1 MKLKD
6 KISVLIQKLSF
17 TQAELKT
24 ILFISF
30 IIIAGFSIKYA
41 KHIYSDDKSYNYT
54 AADLSFKSGAEK
66 YSALHDTETVINL
79 TEKENDTITESE
91 LQKLKEK
98 IQAAED
104 SVNLEIK
111 KDKKGKKESAL
122 EGKTININEAT
133 KEQLISLPGIGEAM
147 AERIINYRKDHN
159 GFKKTE
165 DIMKVKGI
173 GKKKYE
179 KLKNYITV
187 N

>member
-1 MKLKD
+1 MKLND
-6 KISVLIQKLSF
+6 KISSLIRKLSF

-24 ILFISF
+24 ILFISV
-30 IIIAGFSIKYA
+30 IIIAGFSIKYV
-41 KHIYSDDKSYNYT
+41 KHLYSEDKPYNYSS
-54 AADLSFKSGAEK
+54 ADLSFKSGAEK
-66 YSALHDTETVINL
+66 YSALQDTGTVINL
-79 TEKENDTITESE
+79 TEQGNDTLTETE
-91 LQKLKEK
+91 LRELKEK
-98 IQAAED
+98 IRSAED
-104 SVNLEIK
+104 SVNSEIQ

-122 EGKTININEAT
+122 EGKTININNAT
-133 KEQLISLPGIGEAM
+133 KEELIALPGIGEAM
-147 AERIINYRKDHN
+147 AERIINYRNDHN